1 MDKTFALIMAG
12 GVGTRFW
19 PKSRTKLP
27 KQYLALTGGETM
39 IQAAV
44 RRFRNLLP
52 DDRIFVVTTKEQ
64 ESLVNEQLP
73 WVGKENIIYEPMGKN
88 TAPCIGLSAI
98 HIQAH
103 DPDAVMIVAPAD
115 HLITNTEEYQHVL
128 KNGAKI
134 IRENPSALVTIGIE
148 PTYPATGYGYIQRGE
163 PLQGNH
169 GNAFKVKAFA
179 EKPNLEVAQ
188 QFYSSGEFLWN
199 SGTFLWRADTILSEL
214 DELMPDL
221 YDSLLKI
228 KSVINKPDL
237 HKVTEI
243 VYKEIFSESIDY
255 GVMEQASNVIVLE
268 GTFGWSDLGSW
279 QEVFKLASKNKD
291 GNVVFGKP
299 ILKNV
304 TNSYIETSDRVV
316 AVLGVDNL
324 IVVDTPDALLICD
337 RKHSQDVKW
346 VVENLK
352 HSKRKIIL

>member
-1 MDKTFALIMAG
+1 MDKTFAVIMAG
-12 GVGTRFW
+12 GVGSRFW

-27 KQYLALTGGETM
+27 KQYLDLTGGETM
-39 IQAAV
+39 IQAAA
-44 RRFRNLLP
+44 RRFKSLLP
-52 DDRIFVVTTKEQ
+52 DERIFVVTTKDQ
-64 ESLVNEQLP
+64 ELLVNQQLP
-73 WVGKENIIYEPMGKN
+73 WLSNENIIFEPVGKN

-98 HIQAH
+98 HIQAR
-103 DPDAVMIVAPAD
+103 DPEAVMIVAPAD
-115 HLITNTEEYQHVL
+115 HLITDTEEYQHVL
-128 KNGAKI
+128 KNGVKI

-163 PLQGNH
+163 PLKGNN
-169 GNAFKVKAFA
+169 GNAFRVKAFA

-221 YDSLLKI
+221 FDSLLKI
-228 KSVINKPDL
+228 RSAINKPE
-237 HKVTEI
+237 VEQITET

-279 QEVFKLASKNKD
+279 EEVFKLAPKNKN
-291 GNVVFGKP
+291 GNVIIGKP
-299 ILKNV
+299 ILKDV

-316 AVLGVDNL
+316 AVLSVDNL
-324 IVVDTPDALLICD
+324 VVVDTPDALLICD

-346 VVENLK
+346 VVEKLK
-352 HSKRKIIL
+352 HSRRKAIL

>member
-12 GVGTRFW
+12 GMGTRFW

-27 KQYLALTGGETM
+27 KQYLNLTGGETM
-39 IQAAV
+39 IQAAA
-44 RRFRNLLP
+44 RRFQSLLP
-52 DDRIFVVTTKEQ
+52 DNRIFVVTTKEQ
-64 ESLVNEQLP
+64 ESLVNEQLQ
-73 WVGKENIIYEPMGKN
+73 WMGKENIIYEPMGKN

-98 HIQAH
+98 HIQAR
-103 DPDAVMIVAPAD
+103 DPDAIMIVAPAD
-115 HLITNTEEYQHVL
+115 HFITNTKEYQHVL
-128 KNGAKI
+128 ENGIKI
-134 IRENPSALVTIGIE
+134 IRENPNALVTIGIE

-163 PLQGNH
+163 RLEGDH
-169 GNAFKVKAFA
+169 GNAFMVKAFA
-179 EKPNLEVAQ
+179 EKPNPEVAQ
-188 QFYSSGEFLWN
+188 QFFSSGEFLWN

-214 DELMPDL
+214 AELMPDL

-228 KSVINKPDL
+228 KSVINKPDS
-237 HKVTEI
+237 HKITET

-255 GVMEQASNVIVLE
+255 GVMEQASNVVVLE

-279 QEVFKLASKNKD
+279 QEVFNISPKNKND
-291 GNVVFGKP
+291 NVILGKP

-337 RKHSQDVKW
+337 HKHSQDVKW
-346 VVENLK
+346 VVEKLK
-352 HSKRKIIL
+352 HSKRKKIL